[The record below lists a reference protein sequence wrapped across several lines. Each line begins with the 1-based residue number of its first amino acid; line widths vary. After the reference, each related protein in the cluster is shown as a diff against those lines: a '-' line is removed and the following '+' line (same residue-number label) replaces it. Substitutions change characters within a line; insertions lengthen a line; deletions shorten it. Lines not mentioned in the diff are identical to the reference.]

1 MLQDEPVLEGAEGS
15 WADAGEV
22 GVGVQQ
28 EWTQQAAPTHEHEQT
43 QVPTQEEQQTTA
55 S

>member
-1 MLQDEPVLEGAEGS
+1 MLQDEPVLESTEGS
-15 WADAGEV
+15 LPDA

-28 EWTQQAAPTHEHEQT
+28 EWIQQGVPTHEHEQT
-43 QVPTQEEQQTTA
+43 EESTQEEEQTTA